1 MGYTLAQVNSF
12 LTAID
17 RQEARYLTNLLTVIA
32 AGSQG
37 TNDTITKIMK
47 QLSC

>member
-1 MGYTLAQVNSF
+1 MQYTVAQLHAFIKAV
-12 LTAID
+12 D
-17 RQEARYLTNLLTVIA
+17 RQESKQLASLLTVIA